1 MRPRVAIVYE
11 IRFFTDLMSS
21 SEPNRMSLFRA
32 LLVLGRASNLPTVW
46 SNCFVAFVL
55 GGAGPWNSLTPI
67 LIGATLFY
75 LGGMYLNDAFD
86 TQFDRKFRQ
95 ERPIPSG
102 AISERAVWILGFGQL
117 AVGVVC
123 FSLVSQVPFSLSI
136 LLTST
141 ILVYNALHKAV
152 SYSPILMSLC
162 RLALFLAVAS
172 IGQNGITGLALW
184 SAIALACYI
193 IGLSY
198 VARRESTGGLIA
210 FWPCLLLAFPA
221 VLAFFVNA
229 GPYRLSS
236 LVLIG
241 FYLVWVLH
249 CLRHI
254 YWTKTPQIGL
264 AVSHLLAGIVLVDLM
279 ALGAGNLTWSLAM
292 CVLFVAALLFQKFIP
307 AT

>member
-1 MRPRVAIVYE
+1 
-11 IRFFTDLMSS
+11 
-21 SEPNRMSLFRA
+21 MSLLRA

-55 GGAGPWNSLTPI
+55 GGGGPWSNLTPL

-102 AISERAVWILGFGQL
+102 AVRERTVWVLGFGQL
-117 AVGVVC
+117 TIGIIC
-123 FSLVSQVPFSLSI
+123 FSFLSRVPSSLSV

-152 SYSPILMSLC
+152 TYSPILMSLC

-172 IGQNGITGLALW
+172 VGQDGVTGLALW
-184 SAIALACYI
+184 SAISLATYI

-221 VLAFFVNA
+221 ILAFLVND
-229 GPYRLSS
+229 GPYRQSG
-236 LVLIG
+236 LILIA
-241 FYLVWVLH
+241 FYTVWVLH
-249 CLRHI
+249 CLRHV
-254 YWTKTPQIGL
+254 YWMNPPKIGR

-279 ALGAGNLTWSLAM
+279 ALGAVNLTWSLSM
-292 CVLFVAALLFQKFIP
+292 CALFVAALLFQRFIP